1 MAGVSP
7 DERHDQRDSADQD
20 PGGDPVSV
28 SHGDVVLVALTA
40 LAGLG
45 ALLAFRS
52 GARGGY
58 RVARQTQ
65 EVTRM
70 GATLGRAL
78 AVGAVIV
85 AVQWAVVS
93 VTTDPRAWGVV
104 LGVPAL
110 FAGSAVARMF
120 TVTELLRSP
129 GTGRR
134 GWRL

>member
-1 MAGVSP
+1 
-7 DERHDQRDSADQD
+7 
-20 PGGDPVSV
+20 VSV
-28 SHGDVVLVALTA
+28 LHSDVVLVALTA

-45 ALLAFRS
+45 ALMAFRS
-52 GARGGY
+52 GARGAY

-129 GTGRR
+129 STGRR
-134 GWRL
+134 GWR